1 MSNSHSW
8 LPMPVARD
16 SKSEQSGQIH
26 ESEAPTTDHSCLSI
40 NNSKPSLF
48 FSPVHRK
55 QFIPFEH
62 NFKSLISNFFLNHL
76 VDFFP
81 IQSCLLSIISFF
93 FKKRLRREKSP
104 PMLLSS
110 VSFLFDISTCNKTYL
125 EYIILT
131 WLMLKCL
138 AYRIDSRT
146 DTSHACDLVQNSYKL
161 SPRVERKV

>member
-1 MSNSHSW
+1 
-8 LPMPVARD
+8 MPVARD

-48 FSPVHRK
+48 LSPVHRK

-81 IQSCLLSIISFF
+81 IQSYLLSIISFF
-93 FKKRLRREKSP
+93 F
-104 PMLLSS
+104 
-110 VSFLFDISTCNKTYL
+110 
-125 EYIILT
+125 
-131 WLMLKCL
+131 
-138 AYRIDSRT
+138 
-146 DTSHACDLVQNSYKL
+146 
-161 SPRVERKV
+161 

>member
-1 MSNSHSW
+1 MPWKGRCDPQVENQCSSLDQDTMYLLPPSLVKIWKDAVSNSHSW

-93 FKKRLRREKSP
+93 FKK
-104 PMLLSS
+104 
-110 VSFLFDISTCNKTYL
+110 
-125 EYIILT
+125 
-131 WLMLKCL
+131 
-138 AYRIDSRT
+138 
-146 DTSHACDLVQNSYKL
+146 DLG
-161 SPRVERKV
+161 ERKAHLCSFPVLASCLILAHATKPTLNILF

>member
-1 MSNSHSW
+1 MTVKPEPFNGHDT
-8 LPMPVARD
+8 A
-16 SKSEQSGQIH
+16 Q
-26 ESEAPTTDHSCLSI
+26 PTTKGCGSDTPAC
-40 NNSKPSLF
+40 
-48 FSPVHRK
+48 
-55 QFIPFEH
+55 
-62 NFKSLISNFFLNHL
+62 
-76 VDFFP
+76 
-81 IQSCLLSIISFF
+81 
-93 FKKRLRREKSP
+93 
-104 PMLLSS
+104 LSS

>member
-1 MSNSHSW
+1 
-8 LPMPVARD
+8 MPVARD

-48 FSPVHRK
+48 LSPVHRK

-81 IQSCLLSIISFF
+81 HTVLLTFYNFF
-93 FKKRLRREKSP
+93 FFLKRLRREKSP

>member
-1 MSNSHSW
+1 
-8 LPMPVARD
+8 MPVARD

-48 FSPVHRK
+48 SPVHRK

-81 IQSCLLSIISFF
+81 HTVLLTFYNFFFFFF
-93 FKKRLRREKSP
+93 FKKKTLEREKP
-104 PMLLSS
+104 
-110 VSFLFDISTCNKTYL
+110 TYAPFQ
-125 EYIILT
+125 
-131 WLMLKCL
+131 C
-138 AYRIDSRT
+138 
-146 DTSHACDLVQNSYKL
+146 
-161 SPRVERKV
+161 